1 MRQFVRSGVV
11 STVLKV
17 LSWILVLLLVLFY
30 FRILMKGHI
39 WMD

>member
-1 MRQFVRSGVV
+1 MRPFVRSGILR
-11 STVLKV
+11 TILRV

-30 FRILMKGHI
+30 FRILMKDHI